1 MRCALHEPLPPA
13 PPAICQLPDI
23 EFPDTDPEYV
33 MTVEPTVPNVMW
45 LPLTDPFKGVV
56 PDVERS
62 IVPDSCDPV

>member
-1 MRCALHEPLPPA
+1 
-13 PPAICQLPDI
+13 
-23 EFPDTDPEYV
+23 

-62 IVPDSCDPV
+62 IVPDSCDPVCVQLSVKVPVYAPL